1 MGRGERQIKKAHSKT
16 IEMTD
21 YNKSLT
27 TDNSKLMKTMLTII
41 LIESLECRSGSYLTL
56 RIGAKE

>member
-1 MGRGERQIKKAHSKT
+1 MAARSKKAHSKT

-21 YNKSLT
+21 YNRPLT
-27 TDNSKLMKTMLTII
+27 TDNAKLMKTMLTII
-41 LIESLECRSGSYLTL
+41 LIESLEYRSGSYLTL